1 MSKYLEYTRYANT
14 SATKASAPVLGRFVN
29 RDKPA
34 LEALCEEIKLNGGTP
49 MDTETLLYIISGT
62 IDYLR
67 EQYAIRCVRYRL
79 FGITFEVACYGPFE
93 TADAKFDPARNSL
106 EVAVRLGDEIKN
118 CLVNETP
125 KLVTEETASTARIY
139 RAMDIESGA
148 LGIVIGGRKFR
159 VTGHNVYVSREGESL
174 KLVDAKGRTFD
185 IAYDKVESPQRVEGH
200 LVEPPLESGTCK
212 LILTTYGGDESED
225 AKLGIYERVVSFVK
239 FEEPVVKVTK
249 VYMAGHPEKEGVV
262 DPDAANV
269 FEGENLVFG
278 EGDSLTYHEIDA
290 PDTEIACDITAS
302 SPGKLEFNMNGGA
315 PSNAPI
321 YFTLKTR
328 GGIPGGPLQTVE
340 VEAVSRDYE
349 E

>member
-14 SATKASAPVLGRFVN
+14 SATADSAPVLGRFVN

-62 IDYLR
+62 LDYIR
-67 EQYAIRCVRYRL
+67 EQYALRCVRYRL

-106 EVAVRLGDEIKN
+106 EVAVRLGDEIRN

-125 KLVTEETASTARIY
+125 TLVTEETASTARIY

-159 VTGHNVYVSREGESL
+159 VTGRNVYVSREGESL
-174 KLVDAKGRTFD
+174 KLQDGKGRLFD
-185 IAYDKVESPQRVEGH
+185 IAYDKIESPQRVEGH
-200 LVEPPLESGTCK
+200 LVEPPEESGTCK
-212 LILTTYGGDESED
+212 LILTTFGGDESED

-239 FEEPVVKVTK
+239 FDEPKRYLTVDDLDVSGLGEGMCRLTLSGISDPYAVKGCTGSEGFFHFAAKVYWNGEELGEKEFGSEGEGIGITDFEHPVAEGDTIKVVLEIDPAKTDYDQTPVEVVKT
-249 VYMAGHPEKEGVV
+249 
-262 DPDAANV
+262 
-269 FEGENLVFG
+269 
-278 EGDSLTYHEIDA
+278 I
-290 PDTEIACDITAS
+290 
-302 SPGKLEFNMNGGA
+302 
-315 PSNAPI
+315 
-321 YFTLKTR
+321 
-328 GGIPGGPLQTVE
+328 
-340 VEAVSRDYE
+340 
-349 E
+349 